1 MGASAAISHV
11 AVADRTDEHLVDGSD
26 ENFLKGLDG
35 AIVLVENGCGNVMG
49 VAKVGD
55 LGDRRDRWNGGIVDG
70 VNWSNESRG
79 RDCCVHGGGESEL

>member
-1 MGASAAISHV
+1 MLHTYEAKRPDEHFVDSG
-11 AVADRTDEHLVDGSD
+11 DEHLPKV
-26 ENFLKGLDG
+26 LVGLV
-35 AIVLVENGCGNVMG
+35 VLVEDGGGGVMG
-49 VAKVGD
+49 VSKVGD